1 MQQILPAGTS
11 LSQSIEMA
19 SIIQKKLLND
29 FPEIEDVVVNIGA
42 AEIPTDPMPVE
53 IGDYVLVMKP
63 KEEWTSASSRKEM
76 FEKIEKSLSVIP
88 GVGYEF
94 SQPIQLRFNELMT
107 GSKADIA
114 IKLYGQ
120 DLDLIYSKAK
130 EAESFI
136 TKIDGVGTVNVEQ
149 TIGMP
154 QIIIN
159 FKYDKM
165 AQYGLQVK
173 EVNQVVRSAFA
184 GEKAGVIYE
193 GEKRFDLVGRGDL

>member
-1 MQQILPAGTS
+1 MGGEFIPTLEEGDLAMQQILPAGTS

-120 DLDLIYSKAK
+120 DLDLIYMVSVQSMWSK
-130 EAESFI
+130 
-136 TKIDGVGTVNVEQ
+136 Q
-149 TIGMP
+149 
-154 QIIIN
+154 
-159 FKYDKM
+159 
-165 AQYGLQVK
+165 
-173 EVNQVVRSAFA
+173 
-184 GEKAGVIYE
+184 
-193 GEKRFDLVGRGDL
+193 